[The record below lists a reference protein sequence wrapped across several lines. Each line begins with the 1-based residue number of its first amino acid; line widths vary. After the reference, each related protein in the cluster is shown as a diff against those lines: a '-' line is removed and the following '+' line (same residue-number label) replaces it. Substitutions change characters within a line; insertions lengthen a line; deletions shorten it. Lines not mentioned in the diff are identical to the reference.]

1 MIQLV
6 RKAVP
11 SLLSV
16 LVAASV
22 ALAEEP
28 SPTRPPAGPAPAAAV
43 PELPPLPEGVEELQF
58 SDFFVKP
65 VGPRGL
71 VYTEKVRR
79 LDGRRVRI
87 LGFMV
92 RRDEAPPGTLLLA
105 SHPVQLHDHEYG
117 LADDLPP
124 ATLTVILP
132 GETEALPHTPG
143 LLLLTGRLELGSRE
157 EPDGRVSTAR
167 LFLDSR
173 PPGGKPVTSVGSKT
187 VGG

>member
-1 MIQLV
+1 
-6 RKAVP
+6 
-11 SLLSV
+11 LSV
-16 LVAASV
+16 LVVASV

-28 SPTRPPAGPAPAAAV
+28 SPTRPPAGRAPTAAAA
-43 PELPPLPEGVEELQF
+43 PELPQLPEGVEELRF
-58 SDFFVKP
+58 DDFFVKP

-105 SHPVQLHDHEYG
+105 PHPIQLHDHEYG

-124 ATLTVILP
+124 GTLTVIVP
-132 GETEALPHTPG
+132 GETEQLPHTPG

-167 LFLDSR
+167 LFLDPR
-173 PPGGKPVTSVGSKT
+173 PPGGKPVTSVGPEA